1 MRARLFLCRRAFLFS
16 PQKRTSP
23 PAEAVPA
30 AAPHLFFIFAIH
42 RLYENGDVIMTKI
55 KNPEAYFSTMVR
67 NSYKNEF
74 RANDN
79 FFNHISS
86 VGDES
91 DIQQESTGEERQQEH
106 DTNFIEKRLCEA
118 SVENWLLFMENERL
132 HSILSKLPKKDVE
145 LLFLLFVVRL
155 RQADIARL
163 CNVSQGAIGYRYKR
177 LKIKILSFLKK
188 AL

>member
-1 MRARLFLCRRAFLFS
+1 
-16 PQKRTSP
+16 
-23 PAEAVPA
+23 
-30 AAPHLFFIFAIH
+30 
-42 RLYENGDVIMTKI
+42 MTEI
-55 KNPEAYFSTMVR
+55 KNPEAYFGTMVR

-91 DIQQESTGEERQQEH
+91 DIQQEFTGEERRQEH
-106 DTNFIEKRLCEA
+106 DTDFIEQRLCEV

-132 HSILSKLPKKDVE
+132 HSILSQLPPKDVE

-155 RQADIARL
+155 RQTDIARFY
-163 CNVSQGAIGYRYKR
+163 NVSQGAIGYRYKR
-177 LKIKILSFLKK
+177 LKIKILDSFKK